1 MRSLTRS
8 YTPNQISVEKLLAE
22 ILKIPIPAQAPEPE
36 APAQAPVENNLE
48 FLTLHNVGGHDVL
61 QVARDIFRAADGKQT
76 SKTPYNHVVYAEQQG
91 LFIPSFALSCN
102 ILAALFKGK
111 DNPDAKAVLDQYKDK
126 GNGDGWH
133 AQNTLIN
140 YMNSEII
147 HYPSAADFNATNP
160 INLQQNRIVLPFD
173 KSVLEDALLKDALKT
188 SSFADYVQKLTGL
201 DDPSILVDIG
211 KYFGRPAKVWFPW
224 TGKNGVSF
232 KEKRV
237 AWLGCGTGSLD
248 LGSYDDLS
256 SNSAA
261 RGVRRVGER
270 SEPGAGGAV

>member
-8 YTPNQISVEKLLAE
+8 YTPGQMSAEKLLAE
-22 ILKIPIPAQAPEPE
+22 ILKIPIPAQAPELE
-36 APAQAPVENNLE
+36 APAQAPIESNLE

-61 QVARDIFRAADGKQT
+61 QVARDIFRENDQQVHRA
-76 SKTPYNHVVYAEQQG
+76 PYGHAVYAEQQG

-126 GNGDGWH
+126 LNGNGWH
-133 AQNTLIN
+133 AQNTVID
-140 YMNSEII
+140 YARSEII

-173 KSVLEDALLKDALKT
+173 KSVLENTPLEDALKT

-211 KYFGRPAKVWFPW
+211 KYFGRPAKVWLPW
-224 TGKNGVSF
+224 TGRAGANFQG
-232 KEKRV
+232 KRAV
-237 AWLGCGTGSLD
+237 WLGCFTNGLN
-248 LGSYDDLS
+248 LGSNDDLL
-256 SNSAA
+256 NYSAA

-270 SEPGAGGAV
+270 SEPGAGGA